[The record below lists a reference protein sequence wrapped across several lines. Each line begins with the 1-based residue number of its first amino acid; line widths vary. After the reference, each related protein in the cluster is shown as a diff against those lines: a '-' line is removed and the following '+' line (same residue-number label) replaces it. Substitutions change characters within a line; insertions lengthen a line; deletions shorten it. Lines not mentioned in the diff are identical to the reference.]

1 MKLKFFFFFFNIILL
16 IKFIKLDDSPIQIT
30 SIFPVNK
37 IILTKDLNKLYLTTN
52 IRCDIESKGYGI
64 IFNNNYNISLIP
76 YNLFKRIKDYFYNDE
91 SILVNSYTYEN
102 KTQELILYANLYYG
116 FETIHFIFEDYGI
129 TIPLQYFLIEKD
141 ETQKYGLRFLTV
153 ENQEY
158 IIFGK
163 DLIEL
168 MDIEFIDKNHIN
180 IKNDEFISKMDE

>member
-1 MKLKFFFFFFNIILL
+1 M
-16 IKFIKLDDSPIQIT
+16 
-30 SIFPVNK
+30 
-37 IILTKDLNKLYLTTN
+37 
-52 IRCDIESKGYGI
+52 
-64 IFNNNYNISLIP
+64 
-76 YNLFKRIKDYFYNDE
+76 
-91 SILVNSYTYEN
+91 
-102 KTQELILYANLYYG
+102 NLYYG

-141 ETQKYGLRFLTV
+141 KTQKYGLRFLTV

>member
-1 MKLKFFFFFFNIILL
+1 M
-16 IKFIKLDDSPIQIT
+16 
-30 SIFPVNK
+30 
-37 IILTKDLNKLYLTTN
+37 
-52 IRCDIESKGYGI
+52 
-64 IFNNNYNISLIP
+64 
-76 YNLFKRIKDYFYNDE
+76 
-91 SILVNSYTYEN
+91 
-102 KTQELILYANLYYG
+102 NLYYG

>member
-1 MKLKFFFFFFNIILL
+1 M
-16 IKFIKLDDSPIQIT
+16 
-30 SIFPVNK
+30 
-37 IILTKDLNKLYLTTN
+37 
-52 IRCDIESKGYGI
+52 
-64 IFNNNYNISLIP
+64 
-76 YNLFKRIKDYFYNDE
+76 
-91 SILVNSYTYEN
+91 
-102 KTQELILYANLYYG
+102 NLYYG

-129 TIPLQYFLIEKD
+129 TIPLHYFLIEKD